1 MEYSKKNKENPA
13 KIIRWQNGQ
22 LECFSGTLAE
32 AENYAEQRNK
42 VIKQNYVIVWKRGA
56 KHLTPLS
63 SKYQDGTR

>member
-1 MEYSKKNKENPA
+1 MEYSKKNKENPV

-42 VIKQNYVIVWKRGA
+42 VIKQNYVIV
-56 KHLTPLS
+56 
-63 SKYQDGTR
+63 